1 MKQEMLIN
9 VSQPEECR
17 IAVVEDGVL
26 EELYIERTGQD
37 NYVGNIYKGVVVN
50 LEPSIQA
57 AFVDFGVGPE
67 RLFARQRHRAAILPP
82 GRLRSGKTLRSRR

>member
-9 VSQPEECR
+9 VSQPEESR
-17 IAVVEDGVL
+17 IAIVEDGVL
-26 EELYIERTGQD
+26 EELYIEHTGAD

-57 AFVDFGVGPE
+57 AFIDFGPKM
-67 RLFARQRHRAAILPP
+67 RPLPSTACQEKP
-82 GRLRSGKTLRSRR
+82 QVRIEVQNGTWHP